1 MSTLP
6 QWKVL
11 LLERKRRDEEEGRRR
26 EQEELE
32 RLARMPAWKRKII
45 ERRRA
50 RLCSGSSQ
58 SQSPAEG
65 QVSGG
70 GLVESQAWPNG
81 PSGPGGSAEA
91 EGIKQPSSLEPEACD
106 ALAREGVV
114 LQENISPLYQN
125 HFIQQEKQRKETL
138 PELEQ
143 PLRSCQV
150 IELFNQVT
158 GVKTHRADNITIADF
173 VPECLENQG
182 EQETMNGPSMKPE
195 AGQLHIQSSLS
206 RSVEDLNT
214 FETAREEEEAEEE
227 EQEVSRQG
235 RVSRLLFRFGQRG
248 GAGGH
253 PRPTRSR
260 STENIIE
267 CSSRTS
273 ARNTRN
279 AAARQGRR
287 RFTRSPSPPLAAVR
301 RCSGTEARPCP
312 PMPQTVATFRNHFEA
327 QSVGPRTREVK
338 GADSLHR
345 LPEGGDLNQGLS
357 ALPARDTTGPSQG
370 TPGAPIQA
378 TLCQFDD
385 QGEAGDTA
393 DQTAAMCAAKPARA
407 SSLERPVS
415 NAEDSRSAE
424 QQPRADPGQKERP
437 LAPNSLDD
445 IAERKPGPALEDQA
459 LAELR
464 ARSKKSFAVVPHC
477 RQELPPEQEAAAF
490 ASSRPGNSATS
501 SSSSSSLLK
510 PQPVSTASSSC
521 GEQASVCFTATAA
534 ASDAAVSCLSAA
546 PNQRDADYGS
556 RDQQAELGPERPSL
570 PELCQGP
577 VAAGKEAEWD
587 PSMSRLYSVKPPS
600 VGPAR
605 TPAASPEEVRL
616 QTSGVRAS
624 SSLFNRS
631 EGAARASPEIS
642 GGGEPLA
649 QQSTPETEAA
659 GGQVRKGIW
668 TQARPRGG
676 TPAGSESPPVSTTRA
691 GRPGGPQRK
700 SGKTI
705 TINPR
710 KMATNRTP
718 TTGVATVENGMAAL
732 ALSQPAAGATTKKR
746 YPTVEE
752 IQVIGGYLTL
762 QRSCLVKTSGS
773 RGKMPSSSCE
783 ETWWDTTPFVPLLT
797 ISFNDGELESTFEY
811 PSELTLLAELGPDQ
825 DEEPSQNKEADEE
838 EEVEVEALV
847 CRLDVDKTATVG
859 AAIRRKPVFGG
870 EEGEVKNEERP

>member
-6 QWKVL
+6 QWKVQ

-32 RLARMPAWKRKII
+32 RLARMPAWKREII

-65 QVSGG
+65 LVSGG

-81 PSGPGGSAEA
+81 PSDPGGSAEA
-91 EGIKQPSSLEPEACD
+91 EGIKQPSGLEPEACD
-106 ALAREGVV
+106 AKAREGVV

-125 HFIQQEKQRKETL
+125 HFIQQEKQRKEAL
-138 PELEQ
+138 PEQEQ
-143 PLRSCQV
+143 PLCSCQV
-150 IELFNQVT
+150 IEQT
-158 GVKTHRADNITIADF
+158 THRADNITIAEF

-182 EQETMNGPSMKPE
+182 KQETMNGPSMKPE

-214 FETAREEEEAEEE
+214 FETAREGEEAEE

-273 ARNTRN
+273 AQSSRN

-287 RFTRSPSPPLAAVR
+287 RFTRSPSPPLVAIQ
-301 RCSGTEARPCP
+301 RCSSTEARPCP
-312 PMPQTVATFRNHFEA
+312 PTPQTVATFCNHFEA
-327 QSVGPRTREVK
+327 QSVGARTREVK
-338 GADSLHR
+338 GADSLHL

-385 QGEAGDTA
+385 QGKTGDTA
-393 DQTAAMCAAKPARA
+393 DQPAAMSAAKPARA
-407 SSLERPVS
+407 LSLERPVS

-437 LAPNSLDD
+437 LAPNSLDY
-445 IAERKPGPALEDQA
+445 IAETKPGPALEAQA
-459 LAELR
+459 PAELR
-464 ARSKKSFAVVPHC
+464 AHSKKSFAVVPHC
-477 RQELPPEQEAAAF
+477 RQEHPPEQEAAAF

-501 SSSSSSLLK
+501 SLLK
-510 PQPVSTASSSC
+510 PQPDSTASSSC
-521 GEQASVCFTATAA
+521 GEQAPVCFTATAA

-546 PNQRDADYGS
+546 PNQRDTDNGS
-556 RDQQAELGPERPSL
+556 RDQQADLGPERPPL
-570 PELCQGP
+570 PELHQGP

-587 PSMSRLYSVKPPS
+587 PSMSRLYSIKPPS

-616 QTSGVRAS
+616 PTFGVRAS

-631 EGAARASPEIS
+631 EGAAQASPAIS

-649 QQSTPETEAA
+649 QQSTPEIEAA
-659 GGQVRKGIW
+659 GGQVRKGTW
-668 TQARPRGG
+668 TQARPREG
-676 TPAGSESPPVSTTRA
+676 TPAGSESPPVSSTRA
-691 GRPGGPQRK
+691 GRPAGPQRK

-718 TTGVATVENGMAAL
+718 TTGVATVENGMATL

-773 RGKMPSSSCE
+773 RGK
-783 ETWWDTTPFVPLLT
+783 LK
-797 ISFNDGELESTFEY
+797 ISFNDCELESTFEY
-811 PSELTLLAELGPDQ
+811 PSELALLAELGPDQ

-847 CRLDVDKTATVG
+847 RRLDVDKTSTVG
-859 AAIRRKPVFGG
+859 AAIRRKPVLGD
-870 EEGEVKNEERP
+870 KSCR